1 MARKKNITSKQI
13 INALYKNGGFYT
25 YAARQLGISR
35 QAIYKRI
42 NNNPQIAEV
51 YEDAC
56 EETLDLMENEL
67 IKLGKKG
74 DLKAIIFY
82 LKTKGKK
89 RGYTEKAELVDT
101 EPVTAYIK
109 RVPI

>member
-1 MARKKNITSKQI
+1 MARKKQITNKQLI
-13 INALYKNGGFYT
+13 KALHQCGGLYSQ
-25 YAARQLGISR
+25 AARQLGISR
-35 QAIYKRI
+35 QAINYRI
-42 NNNPQIAEV
+42 KKDDEIAEV

-82 LKTKGKK
+82 LKMKGKK
-89 RGYTEKAELVDT
+89 RGYTEKAEAVNT
-101 EPVTAYIK
+101 EPITAYIK
-109 RVPI
+109 YE